1 MNFWS
6 QPIRTLQSL
15 LAGKAPHLRQM
26 RHWHSRVLGRD
37 VDVDIYL
44 PPEYYSA
51 RSRSYP
57 LLLLN
62 DGQDLPAMRFFDTL
76 EQLYRQEAVPHT
88 VVVGVYAG
96 RERHREYGTARQADY
111 KGRGDKAAL
120 YRDFVLTELM
130 PLLHRR
136 FRLSGLPE
144 ESVFGGFSLGGL
156 SAFDIA
162 WAHPEI
168 FGTAGVFSGA
178 LWWRWSHVDTHNPDA
193 DRIIHDIVHKTPNR
207 PNTQRFWL
215 QCGTLD
221 ETDDRNNNG
230 IIDSIDDTLDLIKA
244 LKKQGYAEEQAIR
257 YVEIVGGE
265 HNPHTW
271 GRAMPDFLEW
281 ALR

>member
-1 MNFWS
+1 
-6 QPIRTLQSL
+6 
-15 LAGKAPHLRQM
+15 M

-136 FRLSGLPE
+136 FRLSGL
-144 ESVFGGFSLGGL
+144 
-156 SAFDIA
+156 
-162 WAHPEI
+162 
-168 FGTAGVFSGA
+168 T
-178 LWWRWSHVDTHNPDA
+178 R
-193 DRIIHDIVHKTPNR
+193 RI
-207 PNTQRFWL
+207 RFWRFFFRWAVCIRHRL
-215 QCGTLD
+215 GASGDFRYSRCVFRRPLV
-221 ETDDRNNNG
+221 
-230 IIDSIDDTLDLIKA
+230 A
-244 LKKQGYAEEQAIR
+244 LVACRHA
-257 YVEIVGGE
+257 
-265 HNPHTW
+265 
-271 GRAMPDFLEW
+271 
-281 ALR
+281 